1 MNKKKLLL
9 STALSSALAFTGVS
23 GKVYAQAKNF
33 DGPYISIGAGLIES
47 EYKTSLNSPA
57 TLPTAGTTYSSGT
70 AATQFVG
77 FNNSATTILQR
88 AAQTLSRKQENAVGI
103 ISLGYNYSIDN
114 SFLIGI
120 DLSGRTGGG
129 SKSVSSSYNI
139 STITSPNADD
149 DVASVT
155 IATTTGTQ
163 SIKVEDK
170 SSFALSI
177 KPTYVVNND
186 LAVYGKL
193 GYGITTLEATY
204 TTADTVSSHKKKED
218 VQGHTLGIGAMY
230 LIDKNT
236 FIDFGVDY
244 TKNKDLKMSKNDRSV
259 TPALDSLTINTTTHT
274 LSETVDSSSYG
285 AFIRVGM
292 KF

>member
-1 MNKKKLLL
+1 MKKN
-9 STALSSALAFTGVS
+9 SMTTTALTVLAVLTPMA
-23 GKVYAQAKNF
+23 GKVYAQSKNF
-33 DGPYISIGAGLIES
+33 EGPYISVGAGMIES
-47 EYKTSLNSPA
+47 EYKTALNSPA
-57 TLPTAGTTYSSGT
+57 TLPTAGSTYSSST

-77 FNNSATTILQR
+77 FNNTATTILQR
-88 AAQTLSRKQENAVGI
+88 AASTLSGKQENAVGI
-103 ISLGYNYSIDN
+103 LSLGYNYSIDK

-170 SSFALSI
+170 SSYALSI
-177 KPTYVVNND
+177 KPTYVVDNN

-204 TTADTVSSHKKKED
+204 TTQDSVSSHKIKED
-218 VQGHTLGIGAMY
+218 VEGHTLGIGAIY

-244 TKNKDLKMSKNDRSV
+244 TKNKDLKMSKNDSSV
-259 TPALDSLTINTTTHT
+259 TPALASLTINTTTHT